1 MQNNTYRE
9 LLNFKL
15 FRNWFH
21 LYFHKKLDKDFEDIK
36 NVKYWG
42 LKETGTSYEQR
53 FDLRDNQWQN
63 LLPKV
68 RKSSKIGQDQKVLI
82 FVFAYV
88 LTTFTKTYFL
98 KWKVGVSNLLWDFF
112 FNFLISYNLKSYVV
126 RQLVR

>member
-1 MQNNTYRE
+1 MQNNTYRK
-9 LLNFKL
+9 LLNLKL

-21 LYFHKKLDKDFEDIK
+21 LYFHEKLDKDFEDIK

-42 LKETGTSYEQR
+42 LKETGTSHEQR
-53 FDLRDNQWQN
+53 FDLTDNQWQN

-68 RKSSKIGQDQKVLI
+68 RKSSKIGQDLKVLI
-82 FVFAYV
+82 FAFAYV

-98 KWKVGVSNLLWDFF
+98 KWKVGVSTLLWDFF
-112 FNFLISYNLKSYVV
+112 FNFLISYSLKSYVV